1 MRIMTIAAA
10 SLSFAASVAGLL
22 VAASASAQE
31 SVTVDAFA
39 ILSARGA
46 LIEAPSGVE
55 RFAGEMHG
63 PYFIDAGAGPIPA
76 GRIVCVGTLEA
87 AVADGR
93 QTGRAACQIVAED
106 GAVTYGAFDCAG
118 YRLVGCA
125 GPFTMEGGEGR
136 LAGVTGAGRI
146 VLRRTETA
154 FAPGPDGSLVEGA
167 IGIASWKGFKF
178 EGGVQ

>member
-1 MRIMTIAAA
+1 MSISRHAAVLLA
-10 SLSFAASVAGLL
+10 LAAVPAM
-22 VAASASAQE
+22 AQE
-31 SVTVDAFA
+31 RVTVDAFA

-63 PYFIDAGAGPIPA
+63 PYFVDAGAGPIPA

-93 QTGRAACQIVAED
+93 QTAQAVCRIEADD
-106 GAVTYGAFDCAG
+106 GAVAFGAFDCAG
-118 YRLVGCA
+118 YRLVGCT
-125 GPFTMEGGEGR
+125 GPFTMDGGEGR
-136 LAGVTGAGRI
+136 LAGIRGAGKI

-167 IGIASWKGFKF
+167 VGIASWKGFEI
-178 EGGVQ
+178 EGGE